1 MQNETTINT
10 IFGVIQTLL
19 HQIHQLWGR
28 TTGANS
34 QREKMAYRPIRSLRS
49 PKLFAPAFTTGLRAM
64 VFVTISGF
72 LVLAKGQSATN
83 CPPNSFPNTTN
94 LAMNPSFEKIGPNGP
109 FTTYQRPW
117 PVAAP
122 SAAAYW
128 NVHSNNAQAKV
139 TTSLEPTKVPAGTD
153 PAGNPEGQKMIWV
166 CT

>member
-34 QREKMAYRPIRSLRS
+34 QREKMAYRSIRSLRS

-94 LAMNPSFEKIGPNGP
+94 LAMNPSFEKNRSKRSFHDLP
-109 FTTYQRPW
+109 
-117 PVAAP
+117 A
-122 SAAAYW
+122 
-128 NVHSNNAQAKV
+128 
-139 TTSLEPTKVPAGTD
+139 SLARRGALRSGILERAFEQCAG
-153 PAGNPEGQKMIWV
+153 
-166 CT
+166 